1 MSSRMRLTPQI
12 ATSLFLL
19 FAGVWVLAFMS
30 DAGNFRHG
38 GTAAGLVFTEAAA
51 LLGLLAFMDVLRSN
65 VSRMRKAALGVVAA
79 PLMVFSGGAMVY
91 AVRYLV
97 AA

>member
-1 MSSRMRLTPQI
+1 MRLTPQA
-12 ATSLFLL
+12 ATALFLL

-30 DAGNFRHG
+30 DAGNFWHG

-65 VSRMRKAALGVVAA
+65 IARMRKVALGVVAA
-79 PLMVFSGGAMVY
+79 PLVIFAGGAMVY
-91 AVRYLV
+91 AVKYLV